1 MGIVDEGGYSTTQCN
16 KFQRMRY
23 QGMSTSAELIGGR
36 YGNTF
41 DGDAP
46 DDLPAAVRQLLERRC
61 IRRYTDEP
69 ISDSIMD
76 TLLACAQSAPTKSN
90 LQQYS
95 IIVTTDEAL
104 RMQLADLNPDTGH
117 MNYCPVFITF
127 CADMRRAKRL
137 TERHGFDYASN
148 NMDTFLN
155 ATVDA
160 ALAMQ
165 CFITAAE
172 TMGLG
177 CAPISQVRNRM
188 AEFCAALDI
197 PEGVF
202 PIAGLTLGWPA
213 WEGRMNARLPQAAV
227 VHREKYDDRNLDEVV
242 DAYDAQRLETNPISA
257 DGQRHTDR
265 YGVSENCTWS
275 ENVARQLSVVER
287 AGFRAFLMKNGFDLA

>member
-1 MGIVDEGGYSTTQCN
+1 MTELNNPVD
-16 KFQRMRY
+16 
-23 QGMSTSAELIGGR
+23 IR
-36 YGNTF
+36 YGDETGR
-41 DGDAP
+41 DVSP
-46 DDLPAAVRQLLERRC
+46 EMPVTVTELLLRRC
-61 IRRYTDEP
+61 IRRYTDVP
-69 ISDSIMD
+69 IPDELLD

-95 IIVTTDEAL
+95 IIVTTDHDL
-104 RMQLADLNPDTGH
+104 RMKLADLNPDTGH
-117 MNYCPVFITF
+117 MKYCPVFLTF

-137 TERHGFDYASN
+137 TKKHGYAFANN

-172 TMGLG
+172 AAGLG

-188 AEFCAALDI
+188 QDFCDALDI

-202 PIAGLTLGWPA
+202 PIAGLTLGWPD
-213 WEGRMNARLPQAAV
+213 WEGRMNARLPMEAV
-227 VHREKYDDRNLDEVV
+227 IHREKYDDSDLESLV
-242 DAYDAQRLETNPISA
+242 DAYDARRLESNPIA
-257 DGQRHTDR
+257 PDGQRHADK

-275 ENVARQLSVVER
+275 ENVARQLSVAER
-287 AGFRAFLMKNGFDLA
+287 PGFKDFLLSNGFELG

>member
-1 MGIVDEGGYSTTQCN
+1 MATPG
-16 KFQRMRY
+16 
-23 QGMSTSAELIGGR
+23 ELIGGR
-36 YGNTF
+36 YGAEFGGET
-41 DGDAP
+41 
-46 DDLPAAVRQLLERRC
+46 PAEVPETIAELLARRC
-61 IRRYTDEP
+61 IRRYTDDP
-69 ISDSIMD
+69 VPDALLD

-90 LQQYS
+90 LQQYA
-95 IIVTTDEAL
+95 IIVTTDRDQ
-104 RMQLADLNPDTGH
+104 RMKLADLNPDTGH
-117 MNYCPVFITF
+117 MQYCPVFLTF

-137 TERHGFDYASN
+137 TERHGYAYASN

-172 TMGLG
+172 AAGLG

-188 AEFCAALDI
+188 AEFCAALSI
-197 PEGVF
+197 PDGVF

-227 VHREKYDDRNLDEVV
+227 IHRERYDDSGLDGLV
-242 DAYDAQRLETNPISA
+242 DAYDARRRETNPISA

-275 ENVARQLSVVER
+275 ENVARQLSVAER
-287 AGFRAFLMKNGFDLA
+287 ADFRAFLLGNGFDLT

>member
-1 MGIVDEGGYSTTQCN
+1 MATPKD
-16 KFQRMRY
+16 
-23 QGMSTSAELIGGR
+23 LIGGR
-36 YGNTF
+36 YGGAYHGN
-41 DGDAP
+41 AP
-46 DDLPAAVRQLLERRC
+46 DRLPETVAQLLSRRC
-61 IRRYTDEP
+61 IRRYTEEP
-69 ISDSIMD
+69 VPEALLD

-95 IIVTTDEAL
+95 IIVTTD
-104 RMQLADLNPDTGH
+104 RDQRTKLADLNPDTGH
-117 MNYCPVFITF
+117 MQYCPVFLTF
-127 CADMRRAKRL
+127 CADIRRARRL
-137 TERHGFDYASN
+137 TERHGYDYASN

-172 TMGLG
+172 TAGLG

-188 AEFCAALDI
+188 VEFCAALSI

-227 VHREKYDDRNLDEVV
+227 IHRERYDDANLDDLVGG
-242 DAYDAQRLETNPISA
+242 YDARRQDTNPIPP
-257 DGQRHTDR
+257 DGQRHTDK

-275 ENVARQLSVVER
+275 ENVARQLSVEER
-287 AGFRAFLMKNGFDLA
+287 GGFRDFLVGNGFDLK

>member
-1 MGIVDEGGYSTTQCN
+1 MGIVNEDGYSTTHGN
-16 KFQRMRY
+16 NFQRLSY

-36 YGNTF
+36 YGHTF
-41 DGDAP
+41 DGATP
-46 DDLPAAVRQLLERRC
+46 EELPAAVQQLLERRC
-61 IRRYTDEP
+61 IRRYTEEAIP
-69 ISDSIMD
+69 DSLMD

-95 IIVTTDEAL
+95 IIVTSDEAL
-104 RMQLADLNPDTGH
+104 RMKLADLNPDTGH
-117 MNYCPVFITF
+117 MKYCPVFITF
-127 CADMRRAKRL
+127 CADMRRAKHL

-188 AEFCAALDI
+188 EEFCAALDI

-227 VHREKYDDRNLDEVV
+227 IHREKYDDTRLDYVV

-257 DGQRHTDR
+257 DGQRHADK

-275 ENVARQLSVVER
+275 ENVARQLSVAER
-287 AGFRAFLMKNGFDLA
+287 SGFREYLINNGFDLA